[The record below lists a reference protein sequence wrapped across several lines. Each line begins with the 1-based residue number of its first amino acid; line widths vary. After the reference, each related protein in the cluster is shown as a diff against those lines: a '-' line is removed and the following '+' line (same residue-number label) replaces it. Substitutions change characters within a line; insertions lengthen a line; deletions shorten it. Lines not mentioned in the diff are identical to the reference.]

1 MNDYKD
7 DNLKSA
13 IMTIGVIV
21 CMIIGVIVYL
31 NIN

>member
-1 MNDYKD
+1 MNYKD

-13 IMTIGVIV
+13 IMTIGVVISI
-21 CMIIGVIVYL
+21 IIGVIVYL

>member
-1 MNDYKD
+1 MNYKD

-13 IMTIGVIV
+13 IMTVGVVICV
-21 CMIIGVIVYL
+21 IIGVIVYL

>member
-1 MNDYKD
+1 MNYKD

-13 IMTIGVIV
+13 IMTVGVIICV
-21 CMIIGVIVYL
+21 IIGVIVYL